1 MRKIIINILLVLLA
15 VIGIW
20 SSHYLEEYKIIS
32 NMSVGLIGIIAL
44 VKEDMVRKKKS

>member
-20 SSHYLEEYKIIS
+20 SNHYLEEYKIIS

-44 VKEDMVRKKKS
+44 VKEDLVRKKKS